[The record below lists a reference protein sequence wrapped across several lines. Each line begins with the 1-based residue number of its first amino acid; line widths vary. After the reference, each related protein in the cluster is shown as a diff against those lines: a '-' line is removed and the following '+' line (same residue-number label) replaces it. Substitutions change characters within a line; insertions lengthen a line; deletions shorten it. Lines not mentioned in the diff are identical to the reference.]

1 MKHTLPGLKMTRP
14 VSIFLLRQASIFLC
28 GADTLGTDMT
38 LQRTEPTLFLP
49 TPTQERKSL
58 DFAFYVSEHR
68 ISSSSTQFMVRC
80 CLDMACLVCGWA
92 RRGKQETKTLCSSY
106 WYTKSSLTVSSPGCA
121 YLEEAIWLM
130 PCKYSVKTVCSAK
143 LETCTPARER

>member
-38 LQRTEPTLFLP
+38 LQRNPNRLCFFPHLPKSESPWILLCFGTCYFLFFDPIHGSLLSRHGLSSLWLGQAWQARDQNTLF
-49 TPTQERKSL
+49 
-58 DFAFYVSEHR
+58 VHR
-68 ISSSSTQFMVRC
+68 T
-80 CLDMACLVCGWA
+80 
-92 RRGKQETKTLCSSY
+92 
-106 WYTKSSLTVSSPGCA
+106 SSLTVSSSGCA

-130 PCKYSVKTVCSAK
+130 PCKHSLKTVCSAR
-143 LETCTPARER
+143 LETCKPAGER